1 MNYYSILNK
10 DSCLETNNDVFIVIT
25 DTKWDVM
32 RKNKESQLQQLM
44 CIFLTCNSFPLK
56 MTTQRAETPWP

>member
-32 RKNKESQLQQLM
+32 RKNKES
-44 CIFLTCNSFPLK
+44 
-56 MTTQRAETPWP
+56 